1 MDTAPLN
8 TGPYLPKEVS
18 SSPYLPT
25 PVFTAPGASMKQRMP
40 SFWTQ
45 RTKTHTRGNE
55 GCRQAE
61 PQSSKFWIESV
72 RVAKVHDRP
81 THFTEAATKATNTD
95 SNLDLQIAL
104 KVVHLLSQTLE
115 LVQQLSERVLTP
127 EHFVQPFSSRFSRML
142 R

>member
-1 MDTAPLN
+1 
-8 TGPYLPKEVS
+8 
-18 SSPYLPT
+18 
-25 PVFTAPGASMKQRMP
+25 MP

-45 RTKTHTRGNE
+45 RTKTPPRRNE

-61 PQSSKFWIESV
+61 LQSLQVLDSIRQSGK
-72 RVAKVHDRP
+72 VAKVRDRP
-81 THFTEAATKATNTD
+81 THFTEAATKATNTV

-127 EHFVQPFSSRFSRML
+127 EHLVQPFSSRFSRML